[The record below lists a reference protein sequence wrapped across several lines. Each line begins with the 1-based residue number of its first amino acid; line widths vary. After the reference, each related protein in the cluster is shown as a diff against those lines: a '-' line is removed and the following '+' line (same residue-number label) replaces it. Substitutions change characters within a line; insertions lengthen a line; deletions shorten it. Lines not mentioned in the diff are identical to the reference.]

1 MSFTGPGRRD
11 SRLPRARCIVA
22 SVTAA
27 AETTELTETEQRN
40 LRAVADVLKY
50 WNSGDIEGI
59 VGFYDDEIVWK
70 NVALEETYE
79 GKDGVREFLTRLFT
93 AIPDL
98 EFTVQYKIASGDNVS
113 EQWTV
118 AGTHLGTFTGIP
130 ATGRRVEIRAISM
143 VTMRDGKFLRDEFY
157 WDTGA
162 VMRQMGLM
170 PSLAVT
176 QGAVGRGFLWVA
188 VKSLNVLT
196 AGGRRVR
203 KARRARG

>member
-1 MSFTGPGRRD
+1 MTSTP
-11 SRLPRARCIVA
+11 
-22 SVTAA
+22 
-27 AETTELTETEQRN
+27 ETTAELTETEQRN
-40 LRAVADVLKY
+40 LRAVVDVLEF
-50 WNSGDIEGI
+50 WNSADIEGI
-59 VGFYDDEIVWK
+59 VAFYDDEIVWK
-70 NVALEETYE
+70 NIGLEETYE
-79 GKDGVREFLTRLFT
+79 GKAGVREFLTRLYA

-98 EFTVQYKIASGDNVS
+98 QFTVEYKIARGDNVS

-118 AGTHLGTFTGIP
+118 AGTHLGTFMGIP
-130 ATGRRVEIRAISM
+130 ATGRHVEIRAISM

-176 QGAVGRGFLWVA
+176 KGALGRGFLWVA

-196 AGGRRVR
+196 AGGRRSR
-203 KARRARG
+203 KARRTRG